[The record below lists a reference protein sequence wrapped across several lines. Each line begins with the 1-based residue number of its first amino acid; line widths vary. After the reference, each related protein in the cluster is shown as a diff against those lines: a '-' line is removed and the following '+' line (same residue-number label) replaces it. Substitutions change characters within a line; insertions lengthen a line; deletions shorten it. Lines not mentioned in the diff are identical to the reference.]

1 MQYTVA
7 EYTVKQAKLKAVQR
21 ALGEFVA
28 QVRQHEPRTLYLV
41 FSDDTKCTFVHVMAF
56 ENGAAER
63 KHSQSRYVERFARTV
78 SPHCVGKPVFSEMN
92 LSTASRKQ
100 WMLAEPV
107 RKRGTRRVLRQEKR
121 RVPSFRF
128 Q

>member
-7 EYTVKQAKLKAVQR
+7 EYTVKPSKLKAVQK

-28 QVRQHEPRTLYLV
+28 HVRQHEPRTLYLV
-41 FSDDTKCTFVHVMAF
+41 FSDDTKCSFVHVMSF
-56 ENGAAER
+56 EDGEAER

-78 SPHCVGKPVFSEMN
+78 SPYCVGRPLFSEMC

-100 WMLAEPV
+100 WLLQRRAP
-107 RKRGTRRVLRQEKR
+107 KRSRGRTLRHGQR
-121 RVPSFRF
+121 HVPTYRC
-128 Q
+128 